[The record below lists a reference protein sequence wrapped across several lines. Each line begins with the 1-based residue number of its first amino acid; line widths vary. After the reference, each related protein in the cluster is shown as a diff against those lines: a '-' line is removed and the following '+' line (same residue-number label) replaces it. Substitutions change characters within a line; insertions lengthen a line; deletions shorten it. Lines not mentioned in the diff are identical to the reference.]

1 MADYRDRMDGA
12 NRRRIVERLADLP
25 GQTLGE
31 RLALPITPR
40 QIDPSG
46 IAVNEVER
54 AIHGNIYARLTDRN
68 DQLHLELEI
77 IGLWRIR
84 NFRSFR
90 DNGIGCLLEETRRIA
105 LVGFPHASNV
115 PEIIAADTIDTLNG
129 KRIFPTD
136 NRQRDDFWSE

>member
-1 MADYRDRMDGA
+1 MDRA
-12 NRRRIVERLADLP
+12 NRCRIVEGLAHLP

-40 QIDPSG
+40 EVDPSG
-46 IAVNEVER
+46 IAVNEAER

-77 IGLWRIR
+77 IGLWWIR

-90 DNGIGCLLEETRRIA
+90 DDRIGWLLEEKRRIA
-105 LVGFPHASNV
+105 LVGFLHFANV
-115 PEIIAADTIDTLNG
+115 LKIIAADAIDTPHG